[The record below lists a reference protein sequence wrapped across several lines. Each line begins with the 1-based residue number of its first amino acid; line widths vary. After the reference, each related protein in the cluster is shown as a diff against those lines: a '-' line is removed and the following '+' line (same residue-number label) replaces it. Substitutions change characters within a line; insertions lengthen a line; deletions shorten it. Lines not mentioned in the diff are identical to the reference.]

1 VDKTAVAAHRDMAL
15 SVRDKVAGL
24 IKDGKSVEEVL
35 AAKPTADLDAKVDPG
50 GMSNERFLRAL
61 YGNLATAK

>member
-1 VDKTAVAAHRDMAL
+1 MAL
-15 SVRDKVAGL
+15 LVRDKVAVL

-50 GMSNERFLRAL
+50 GTSNERFLRAL
-61 YGNLATAK
+61 YVNLAPPK

>member
-1 VDKTAVAAHRDMAL
+1 MAL